1 MLLTGEAHIASLSRE
16 LQFEAA
22 QRGML
27 PAEAAVPTNYLTL
40 FFGGMYFTKDDP
52 DYDPSVPWAN
62 PTTGKLIRQAMNK
75 AINRQEMIDFVLRG
89 EGDPMFVTAANPSI
103 SGYNPQ
109 WEKDWEELYGYD
121 PDKARDLMTQAGFGP
136 DNPMDFTIYNYSS
149 SDEPETPVMVEA
161 LINYFTP
168 IGINVT
174 LLDTEW
180 GTIQKQYR
188 GKTDLIKKGGYGN
201 VITVRSGASRL
212 QNWSS
217 QKGRS
222 HNYESDIIDE
232 RFEEFLALESFDKA
246 KISQLIRDFNDD
258 KFYNFADIPFFFF
271 RLTVMF
277 NPDVVESW
285 TFPGTSGSKTSHWDL
300 IKAAR

>member
-1 MLLTGEAHIASLSRE
+1 
-16 LQFEAA
+16 
-22 QRGML
+22 
-27 PAEAAVPTNYLTL
+27 
-40 FFGGMYFTKDDP
+40 
-52 DYDPSVPWAN
+52 
-62 PTTGKLIRQAMNK
+62 
-75 AINRQEMIDFVLRG
+75 
-89 EGDPMFVTAANPSI
+89 
-103 SGYNPQ
+103 
-109 WEKDWEELYGYD
+109 
-121 PDKARDLMTQAGFGP
+121 
-136 DNPMDFTIYNYSS
+136 MDFTIYNYTS

-161 LINYFTP
+161 LINYFQP

-174 LLDTEW
+174 LLDMDW
-180 GTIQKQYR
+180 GTVRKQYR

-212 QNWSS
+212 QSWSS
-217 QKGRS
+217 TDGRS
-222 HNYESDIIDE
+222 HYYNSPLIDA
-232 RFEEFLALESFDKA
+232 RYQEFLALESFDVA
-246 KISQLIRDFNDD
+246 KISQLLRDFNDE